1 MQKLIDLGFKKA
13 ATITQD
19 GLGGIQINVTQLA
32 NAKNILYAFIT
43 RQNEDDVDHWRVLY
57 IGHSRKTFRNRMSG
71 YQYGNGAGPNNR
83 VHNAVRDHLN
93 TKGNQVEVHVFVDRL
108 AASIQGLPLD
118 MPAGL
123 EYALISWYR
132 DYNYQNEHPRLLNK
146 AGNPPHGVAP
156 PDLNQINQAAQEEAA
171 EQLEE
176 AQVYLAP
183 PPAPPQAGE
192 IVRADAPLCQFVF
205 SLTPRT
211 YWPLPVIN
219 VSRICEQHFGPHHDV
234 VIVELI
240 QNNEARAVNVTINR
254 TANINNTPRLWFSG
268 QAGLDYTAWKQ
279 ACKGVNEQ
287 VTVEVVGRNHIRLS
301 QATMPIPHASW
312 AHCYDFTYEKSYGH
326 IYQRLTNLT
335 IDSIKELKQP
345 PCSLVD
351 FGAGT
356 GRLSIPLAQAGYV
369 VTAVEPCQEMADI
382 LAAKGAP
389 AGVQIRT
396 HVERMQDF
404 NSQGQFDIALCV
416 FTVLLYLPDEV
427 SLRKALVNL
436 AQSLRKGGHLL
447 IDIPTRNAFQSLE
460 LNTDVLQRTVTV
472 AQIGGSDTYSYE
484 ESSRCRINGE
494 WTECSDEFEI
504 RYWQPALIL
513 KILRENG
520 VECSEPDEEFRRTG
534 SEYYSGTKVV

>member
-1 MQKLIDLGFKKA
+1 
-13 ATITQD
+13 
-19 GLGGIQINVTQLA
+19 
-32 NAKNILYAFIT
+32 
-43 RQNEDDVDHWRVLY
+43 
-57 IGHSRKTFRNRMSG
+57 
-71 YQYGNGAGPNNR
+71 
-83 VHNAVRDHLN
+83 
-93 TKGNQVEVHVFVDRL
+93 
-108 AASIQGLPLD
+108 
-118 MPAGL
+118 
-123 EYALISWYR
+123 
-132 DYNYQNEHPRLLNK
+132 
-146 AGNPPHGVAP
+146 
-156 PDLNQINQAAQEEAA
+156 
-171 EQLEE
+171 
-176 AQVYLAP
+176 
-183 PPAPPQAGE
+183 
-192 IVRADAPLCQFVF
+192 
-205 SLTPRT
+205 
-211 YWPLPVIN
+211 
-219 VSRICEQHFGPHHDV
+219 
-234 VIVELI
+234 
-240 QNNEARAVNVTINR
+240 
-254 TANINNTPRLWFSG
+254 
-268 QAGLDYTAWKQ
+268 
-279 ACKGVNEQ
+279 
-287 VTVEVVGRNHIRLS
+287 
-301 QATMPIPHASW
+301 MPIPHASW
-312 AHCYDFTYEKSYGH
+312 AHCYDFAYEKSYGDT
-326 IYQRLTNLT
+326 YQWLTDLT
-335 IDSIKELKQP
+335 INSIRELNQP

-369 VTAVEPCQEMADI
+369 VTAVEPCQKMVDI
-382 LAAKGAP
+382 LAAKGAT

-436 AQSLRKGGHLL
+436 AQSLKKGGHLL